1 SRTEFGSSWCHRCDY
16 CQPCPQ
22 GIAISSILPIK
33 SMIKRFTPERAAAMV
48 GPAVEKARTCL
59 ECGACTTRC
68 PYHLEIPQLLKERV
82 AYWDSRV

>member
-1 SRTEFGSSWCHRCDY
+1 
-16 CQPCPQ
+16 
-22 GIAISSILPIK
+22 
-33 SMIKRFTPERAAAMV
+33 MIKRFTPERAAAMV